1 MRIFL
6 NETAKI
12 FLKKSTVGLLLA
24 LAVLNGVLLWVNE
37 NNKSEYY
44 SPSQYKAIYDDCVGM
59 STEEIHEFLT
69 IKTELLNLIFE
80 FLYGNADENISDK
93 NIDLKELQSIC
104 ESGEYLVYT
113 DNLFRERELLNA
125 VLNDVEQCT
134 DYENYLQ
141 KIDEDAERMKSI
153 SLFSDPNSFGYKN
166 VVRTPDDFAHLKGS
180 VLQAAPSK
188 GVEMATGFLVT
199 DLLIFVFIIAAVLS
213 TVTREKELG
222 QLALTRSM
230 QNGRSALGL
239 SKLFACFFA
248 AFVGEIILYS
258 VNFAEA
264 GFVYGFGDLSRQI
277 QSVQSFGGSNLK
289 ISVACFFVLFL
300 LAKLFVLFILT
311 AFSYLLAVGFNS
323 SPVFLGTLI
332 AALGAE
338 SALYFTIDDASIF
351 CPLKYINLISYVQ
364 TDKYFSRY
372 LNLNFFGE
380 PVNGIPVFLI
390 TAGFFLIFFS
400 VLAVIIFSKKS
411 PIKTLK
417 LRMPRFN
424 FFAGKTTKIF
434 PHEYFKIFIAEKALP
449 ILIVFI
455 ALTLI
460 LYKPIKESFSDM
472 DEVYYKQYML
482 ELEGKYDDEKQAYL
496 DEMKAEFDKIERE
509 MQESDGNP
517 YIIIQYQKRLAPKRA
532 FEKVLE
538 HAEYLKTTDGG
549 EFLYDKGYLLLTG
562 GDGSGNTDI
571 LLALTA
577 MTITLICLA
586 GAYSSEYQT
595 GANVLLKTTP
605 RGRLTTFRSKFLIGI
620 IIISA
625 VFITVYAPRFYSVLS
640 DYGMRGINAPACSI
654 EILSDYDI
662 SILQYLILL
671 CVKRYL
677 AMLAAMMI
685 IFFISTKL
693 KSRGLTLLAG
703 IGILIL
709 PILITLLGV
718 DFFKFVL
725 LDPFIIGNV

>member
-12 FLKKSTVGLLLA
+12 FLKKSTIGLLLA

-37 NNKSEYY
+37 NNKSDYF
-44 SPSQYKAIYDDCVGM
+44 SPSQYKAVYDDCAGK
-59 STEEIHEFLT
+59 STEEIREFLT
-69 IKTELLNLIFE
+69 AKTELLNLIFI
-80 FLYGNADENISDK
+80 FSYGNSDGISNE
-93 NIDLKELQSIC
+93 NIDLKELQRIY
-104 ESGEYLVYT
+104 ESGEYLTYT

-125 VLNDVEQCT
+125 VQSEVEQCV
-134 DYENYLQ
+134 DYENYLR
-141 KIDEDAERMKSI
+141 KIDDEAEKMQSI
-153 SLFSDPNSFGYKN
+153 SLFSDPNTFGYKN
-166 VVRTPDDFAHLKGS
+166 VVRTPNDFSHLKGS
-180 VLQAAPSK
+180 VLKAAPSK
-188 GVEMATGFLVT
+188 GVGMATGFLVT
-199 DLLIFVFIIAAVLS
+199 DLLVFVFIISAVLS

-222 QLALTRSM
+222 QLALTRSAK
-230 QNGRSALGL
+230 NGRSALGI

-248 AFVGEIILYS
+248 AFVGGIILYG
-258 VNFAEA
+258 VNFVEA
-264 GFVYGFGDLSRQI
+264 GIVYGFGDITRQI

-289 ISVACFFVLFL
+289 ITVIQFFALFL
-300 LAKLFVLFILT
+300 LAKLFILFVLT
-311 AFSYLLAVGFNS
+311 AFSYLLAVIFNS
-323 SPVFLGTLI
+323 SPIFLGTLI

-351 CPLKYINLISYVQ
+351 CPLKYINLISYIQ
-364 TDKYFSRY
+364 TDKYFSHY

-390 TAGFFLIFFS
+390 TAGLFLILFS
-400 VLAVIIFSKKS
+400 ASAVIVFSKKS

-417 LRMPRFN
+417 IRLPKFN
-424 FFAGKTTKIF
+424 LFAGKTTKIF
-434 PHEYFKIFIAEKALP
+434 PHECFKIFIAEKALP

-455 ALTLI
+455 ALTI
-460 LYKPIKESFSDM
+460 LSYKPIKESFSDM

-496 DEMKAEFDKIERE
+496 DEKQAEFDKLERE
-509 MQESDGNP
+509 MHEVGDNP
-517 YIIIQYQKRLAPKRA
+517 YSLMQYQKLLAPKRA
-532 FEKVLE
+532 FEKVLA

-549 EFLYDKGYLLLTG
+549 EFLYDKGYQLLVG
-562 GDGSGNTDI
+562 GDSSGYSDI

-625 VFITVYAPRFYSVLS
+625 VFITVYAPRFYSVLNA
-640 DYGMRGINAPACSI
+640 YGTREINAPACSI
-654 EILSDYDI
+654 EILSGCSI

-677 AMLAAMMI
+677 ALLAAMLI
-685 IFFISTKL
+685 IFFVSTRL

-718 DFFKFVL
+718 DFFKYVL